1 MNSIPLIS
9 NVPGVNFSMNRGNTS
24 PEIQMRQEINTSL
37 VALKKEAG
45 TLEGLINEASQILD
59 EVNNRIAT
67 LENDTVKKND
77 VVNVVQSGNMNPVT
91 SNAVATSN
99 AMPVNS
105 VTSGNMH
112 SVTSGAVANALSGIL
127 VKTYHYFVNGTG
139 TIKYFRITGFMRK
152 NAENVFI
159 LQARAGELLIISCGH
174 GDGDNL
180 ATPKIKRLLNTYSK
194 IIGFTYL
201 SNGNVIVAVN
211 TFSHECVLT
220 QLAGAWSD
228 IANIVITETTQSEYN
243 SGTAITIET

>member
-24 PEIQMRQEINTSL
+24 PEVQMRQEINTSL

-45 TLEGLINEASQILD
+45 TLEGLISEASQILD

-112 SVTSGAVANALSGIL
+112 SVTSGAVASALSEIRFKYVGNFVANSAVCNDSNLYNVVLGLGSTRMYFLTGWIL
-127 VKTYHYFVNGTG
+127 VKAGTYTSGTKILDLPAKALINQYVIGYEIG
-139 TIKYFRITGFMRK
+139 TVTPTVYQFYVANDTTALTFNANITLPAMYIQF
-152 NAENVFI
+152 NQV
-159 LQARAGELLIISCGH
+159 II
-174 GDGDNL
+174 
-180 ATPKIKRLLNTYSK
+180 TYS
-194 IIGFTYL
+194 
-201 SNGNVIVAVN
+201 S
-211 TFSHECVLT
+211 
-220 QLAGAWSD
+220 
-228 IANIVITETTQSEYN
+228 
-243 SGTAITIET
+243 

>member
-24 PEIQMRQEINTSL
+24 PEVQMRQEINTSL

-45 TLEGLINEASQILD
+45 TLEGLISEALQILD

-99 AMPVNS
+99 AMPVNT

-112 SVTSGAVANALSGIL
+112 SVTSNAVAISLKEKLNKEYWTLFSDWAPTSEQVMNTYNNRKFSDYSIL
-127 VKTYHYFVNGTG
+127 IFVIGSNNVNTRNTVVLPREVFEDINGSIYIFAHG
-139 TIKYFRITGFMRK
+139 SNQIVEVDIKYNNDTSIKIQQDVASGNPFTPYIRIYG
-152 NAENVFI
+152 I
-159 LQARAGELLIISCGH
+159 
-174 GDGDNL
+174 
-180 ATPKIKRLLNTYSK
+180 
-194 IIGFTYL
+194 
-201 SNGNVIVAVN
+201 
-211 TFSHECVLT
+211 
-220 QLAGAWSD
+220 
-228 IANIVITETTQSEYN
+228 
-243 SGTAITIET
+243 